1 MGAGTGRPACQR
13 RGVRPRCGYSL
24 LELVIVVTI
33 TGLAMAIAI
42 PRGRRL
48 LDRLA
53 VRSAAGDV
61 LATLG
66 YARSIALSGGA
77 RVAVH
82 VDSTTGTIRVRQ
94 GTTVL
99 LSRGIAHAHGVRV
112 TATRD
117 SMVYDP
123 RGLGRGAANLSLVVR
138 RGAARETV
146 FVSRLGRVR

>member
-1 MGAGTGRPACQR
+1 MRARA
-13 RGVRPRCGYSL
+13 GYSL

-33 TGLAMAIAI
+33 TGLVMAIAI

-53 VRSAAGDV
+53 VRSAAGDA

-77 RVAVH
+77 RVSVF
-82 VDSTTGTIRVRQ
+82 VDSATGTIRARQ
-94 GTTVL
+94 GALVL
-99 LSRGIAHAHGVRV
+99 LSRGIAEAHGVRIA
-112 TATRD
+112 ATRD

-123 RGLGRGAANLSLVVR
+123 RGLGRGAANLSLVIL

-146 FVSRLGRVR
+146 FVLRLGRVR